1 VSVSRYIKPPPFHTF
16 DPIREDP
23 SELIPAI
30 REAINGSNAELIGI
44 IGDKH
49 EIIEHLQSGND
60 IDPATM
66 LFLSLIDWQKG
77 GNAPAPL
84 DTGHSRERLGR
95 FPTED
100 GNAIEY
106 ILSYTKVSNDG
117 DLHSL
122 LSKLSRGLMGGESG
136 EEGFSIGTAGM
147 EILGWLDN
155 GNISDLRKEIESGKW
170 SVKSTEP
177 FDGGVQDAFRHL
189 LTILRA
195 AERRDCGLLMRRH
208 N

>member
-1 VSVSRYIKPPPFHTF
+1 MSRYIKPPPFHTF
-16 DPIREDP
+16 DPIRGDP
-23 SELIPAI
+23 LELIPAI
-30 REAINGSNAELIGI
+30 RGAINGSNAELIGI

-49 EIIEHLQSGND
+49 EIIEHLSSGNN

-66 LFLSLIDWQKG
+66 LFLALMDWQKG
-77 GNAPAPL
+77 GNVPVPL
-84 DTGHSRERLGR
+84 DAGHSRERLGR

-100 GNAIEY
+100 GNAIKY
-106 ILSYTKVSNDG
+106 ILSYTKESKDG

-122 LSKLSRGLMGGESG
+122 LSKLSRGLMGGGSG
-136 EEGFSIGTAGM
+136 MEGFSIGKAGM

-155 GNISDLRKEIESGKW
+155 GNISDLRKEIERGKW
-170 SVKSTEP
+170 SVKSAEP